1 MSQQVQIVLDSDVI
15 IHFIKGNCLSIL
27 PKILPQ
33 YKYVILS
40 IVYDRELSRDSST
53 KAQIDNQIR
62 LLKNIQ
68 IIPWKPDSNII
79 KEFARLNKTKGTGES
94 ACLAYCKFHNN
105 VLASSNLKDT
115 KEYCRTENITYLTT
129 LDFLWYAKKNKV
141 MTEKKNV
148 MILFKRSYQKTVFY
162 QISLSQYTHQPLIFY
177 SIQ

>member
-68 IIPWKPDSNII
+68 IIPWKPD
-79 KEFARLNKTKGTGES
+79 
-94 ACLAYCKFHNN
+94 
-105 VLASSNLKDT
+105 
-115 KEYCRTENITYLTT
+115 CRTENITYLTT

-141 MTEKKNV
+141 MTEKECNDFIQTVISKNS
-148 MILFKRSYQKTVFY
+148 ILPN
-162 QISLSQYTHQPLIFY
+162 ISITIYTPTINFL
-177 SIQ
+177 

>member
-53 KAQIDNQIR
+53 KAQIDIQIR

-79 KEFARLNKTKGTGES
+79 KEFARLNKTKGTVPS
-94 ACLAYCKFHNN
+94 
-105 VLASSNLKDT
+105 
-115 KEYCRTENITYLTT
+115 
-129 LDFLWYAKKNKV
+129 
-141 MTEKKNV
+141 
-148 MILFKRSYQKTVFY
+148 
-162 QISLSQYTHQPLIFY
+162 
-177 SIQ
+177 

>member
-1 MSQQVQIVLDSDVI
+1 MNNVTTSSDRFRFGCYYPFYKRELLKYLTQDSTS
-15 IHFIKGNCLSIL
+15 H
-27 PKILPQ
+27 Q

-141 MTEKKNV
+141 MTEKECNDFIQTVISKNS
-148 MILFKRSYQKTVFY
+148 ILPN
-162 QISLSQYTHQPLIFY
+162 ISITIYTPTINFL
-177 SIQ
+177 

>member
-115 KEYCRTENITYLTT
+115 KEYCRTEKYYIFDN
-129 LDFLWYAKKNKV
+129 FRFFVVCK
-141 MTEKKNV
+141 EK
-148 MILFKRSYQKTVFY
+148 
-162 QISLSQYTHQPLIFY
+162 
-177 SIQ
+177 

>member
-62 LLKNIQ
+62 LLK
-68 IIPWKPDSNII
+68 
-79 KEFARLNKTKGTGES
+79 KTKGTGES

-141 MTEKKNV
+141 MTEKECNDFIQTVISKNS
-148 MILFKRSYQKTVFY
+148 ILPN
-162 QISLSQYTHQPLIFY
+162 ISITIYTPTINFL
-177 SIQ
+177 

>member
-68 IIPWKPDSNII
+68 RHLYTSM
-79 KEFARLNKTKGTGES
+79 
-94 ACLAYCKFHNN
+94 YQ
-105 VLASSNLKDT
+105 
-115 KEYCRTENITYLTT
+115 TENR
-129 LDFLWYAKKNKV
+129 
-141 MTEKKNV
+141 M
-148 MILFKRSYQKTVFY
+148 SYM
-162 QISLSQYTHQPLIFY
+162 QI
-177 SIQ
+177 

>member
-68 IIPWKPDSNII
+68 
-79 KEFARLNKTKGTGES
+79 RHLYT
-94 ACLAYCKFHNN
+94 LMYQ
-105 VLASSNLKDT
+105 
-115 KEYCRTENITYLTT
+115 TENR
-129 LDFLWYAKKNKV
+129 
-141 MTEKKNV
+141 M
-148 MILFKRSYQKTVFY
+148 SYMQR
-162 QISLSQYTHQPLIFY
+162 
-177 SIQ
+177 

>member
-94 ACLAYCKFHNN
+94 ACLAYC
-105 VLASSNLKDT
+105 
-115 KEYCRTENITYLTT
+115 RTENITYLTT

-141 MTEKKNV
+141 MTEKECNDFIQTVISKNS
-148 MILFKRSYQKTVFY
+148 ILPN
-162 QISLSQYTHQPLIFY
+162 ISITIYTPTINFL
-177 SIQ
+177 